1 MDSNTE
7 PPQVDANDLTNKLHS
22 QLLLKHTGLHKI
34 IIYKK
39 KTTILV
45 SVFIK
50 KNRIKLQK
58 AVPYLRIRNYIQNY
72 YLKDSRLPRPLN
84 GAATS
89 SRHR

>member
-39 KTTILV
+39 NYNSRVRFYKKKPDKTTKSSPIFADPQLYT
-45 SVFIK
+45 
-50 KNRIKLQK
+50 KL
-58 AVPYLRIRNYIQNY
+58 
-72 YLKDSRLPRPLN
+72 LPQGQP
-84 GAATS
+84 APS
-89 SRHR
+89 PS

>member
-39 KTTILV
+39 NYNSRV
-45 SVFIK
+45 RFYK

-58 AVPYLRIRNYIQNY
+58 TVPYLRIRNYIQNY

>member
-34 IIYKK
+34 IINKK
-39 KTTILV
+39 KKQSHICG
-45 SVFIK
+45 SAIIYK
-50 KNRIKLQK
+50 
-58 AVPYLRIRNYIQNY
+58 NY

-89 SRHR
+89 SRSLSSSC

>member
-50 KNRIKLQK
+50 KT
-58 AVPYLRIRNYIQNY
+58 
-72 YLKDSRLPRPLN
+72 
-84 GAATS
+84 G
-89 SRHR
+89 